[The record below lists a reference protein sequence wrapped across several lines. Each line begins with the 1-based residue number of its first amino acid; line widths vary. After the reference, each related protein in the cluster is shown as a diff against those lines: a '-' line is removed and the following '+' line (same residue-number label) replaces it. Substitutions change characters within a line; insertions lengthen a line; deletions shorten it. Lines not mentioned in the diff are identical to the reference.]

1 MNASIPAEVIVS
13 PPKEIQC
20 CLVVNGMHLFKI
32 SHRSLLPVDQA
43 GAIRLGSLSRQ
54 TPQCLLSPIIK
65 SLHPFG
71 GACLAKMASALDEDE
86 AARPET
92 VSRFEVF
99 EDGKRAYVRSG
110 VAIEVSYL
118 DDDRTLKVF
127 VKARKKAPT

>member
-1 MNASIPAEVIVS
+1 MQAWMKARGDLAMAKQQKHTARDNIV
-13 PPKEIQC
+13 PNKKTVAATKEARRGGIKSVKN
-20 CLVVNGMHLFKI
+20 LEELFK
-32 SHRSLLPVDQA
+32 
-43 GAIRLGSLSRQ
+43 
-54 TPQCLLSPIIK
+54 
-65 SLHPFG
+65 
-71 GACLAKMASALDEDE
+71 ALDENE

>member
-1 MNASIPAEVIVS
+1 MAKQQKHAARDHPVVPNKKTVAAT
-13 PPKEIQC
+13 KEARRGG
-20 CLVVNGMHLFKI
+20 LKSVKNLEELFK
-32 SHRSLLPVDQA
+32 
-43 GAIRLGSLSRQ
+43 
-54 TPQCLLSPIIK
+54 
-65 SLHPFG
+65 
-71 GACLAKMASALDEDE
+71 ALDEDE

-127 VKARKKAPT
+127 VKARKKAPAPRAAYVGHRRCLNRPPLKLERDRGNRVGRRR

>member
-1 MNASIPAEVIVS
+1 MVIASAGQIASHSLQAMQRSS
-13 PPKEIQC
+13 PFRGGLKSVKNLEE
-20 CLVVNGMHLFKI
+20 LFK
-32 SHRSLLPVDQA
+32 
-43 GAIRLGSLSRQ
+43 
-54 TPQCLLSPIIK
+54 
-65 SLHPFG
+65 
-71 GACLAKMASALDEDE
+71 ALDEDE

>member
-1 MNASIPAEVIVS
+1 MQAWMKAKGDLTMAKQQKHTASDHPVVPNKKTVAAT
-13 PPKEIQC
+13 KEARRGS
-20 CLVVNGMHLFKI
+20 LKSVKNLEELFK
-32 SHRSLLPVDQA
+32 
-43 GAIRLGSLSRQ
+43 
-54 TPQCLLSPIIK
+54 
-65 SLHPFG
+65 
-71 GACLAKMASALDEDE
+71 ALDEDE